1 MFASINQFDFKSV
14 RILSNYILDVELL
27 RLFSVLVTHLELRA
41 EVIENQRTHPKA
53 RAHYEF
59 NPFLSALLVKN

>member
-1 MFASINQFDFKSV
+1 MFASINQFYFKSV

-41 EVIENQRTHPKA
+41 EVIENQRTYPKA